1 MKEQNFTTT
10 LLVDQSP
17 EEVFKAINNVSAWW
31 HGEIEGRTTN
41 LNDEFS
47 YRMKEF
53 HFSKQRI
60 TELIQNQKVEWLVTE
75 SKLSFTE
82 KPDEWTGTTIRFEI
96 SEIDGKTQLR
106 FSHIG
111 LTPEFECYG
120 DCSNGWSMLIH
131 ESLLS
136 LLTVGKGKEVFE

>member
-31 HGEIEGRTTN
+31 HGEIEGPTTN

-47 YRMKEF
+47 YKMKEF

-60 TELIQNQKVEWLVTE
+60 TELIPNQKVEWLVTE

-82 KPDEWTGTTIRFEI
+82 KPDEWTGTTIRFELE
-96 SEIDGKTQLR
+96 EIDGKTQLR

-120 DCSNGWSMLIH
+120 DCSNGWTMLIQ

-136 LLTVGKGKEVFE
+136 LLTVGKGKKVFE